1 MRTHTHS
8 AGDAGPRQP
17 TRAAAT
23 NGSER
28 HVTSRSPGSRRS
40 PRPLRRGPG
49 IGGSGQGSPRHAK
62 QAHTPRGGRLGDS
75 APATRR
81 GPRRRV
87 RIPNPSHGTHRP
99 STEHAP
105 LLDEDVRS
113 FITHQLRIH
122 YMRHSS
128 STDYTRTAPE
138 AERSVLGPGG
148 VTIRDYPVSPPLP
161 PPQPPNCEFIP
172 PPVNSHGSGPL
183 KP

>member
-62 QAHTPRGGRLGDS
+62 QAHTPRGGRDDS
-75 APATRR
+75 VRFRTRR

-122 YMRHSS
+122 YMRHSFY
-128 STDYTRTAPE
+128 TPHWLTRTAPRGR
-138 AERSVLGPGG
+138 ARSGG
-148 VTIRDYPVSPPLP
+148 HYTRLSRFPYRRHSRRIANSYPHL
-161 PPQPPNCEFIP
+161 
-172 PPVNSHGSGPL
+172 
-183 KP
+183 